1 MDRFIRNLRMNG
13 GTGKTSYSFNST
25 VQERAIYVTKPLI
38 EEAALD
44 VFSKFYAC
52 SATLSPTENISDG
65 PNKGLKPGIGIADLG
80 CSSGPNTLL
89 VISYLLNII
98 YNKCREFDSASPEIV
113 MFLNDLPGI
122 DFNTLFKHLE
132 SFSDELKRT
141 KGDGFGP
148 CFAAGMNTLH
158 FVHSSY
164 SLQWLSQV
172 PQGIESSNKGNIY
185 ISKSSPPFITEAYFK
200 QFTSD
205 FKRFL
210 NCRSEELVKGG
221 KIVVTLLGRRNAD
234 PTSLE
239 CCYFWELLA
248 LALNDMVSEGII
260 EEEKLMSF
268 NLPQYM
274 PSNEEVKNEI
284 QCEGSFMINQLEAF
298 QVNWDGSHEDDSSE
312 IDSYKAASCIRAVSE
327 SLLMNH
333 FGIGEEIVDKLFHMY
348 MTIVANNVPKGKAKF
363 TNIVMSLT
371 KV

>member
-13 GTGKTSYSFNST
+13 GTGKTSYSYNSS
-25 VQERAIYVTKPLI
+25 VQERAVYITKPLI

-52 SATLSPTENISDG
+52 SATLSPTEMMGKS
-65 PNKGLKPGIGIADLG
+65 IGIADLG
-80 CSSGPNTLL
+80 CSSGPNTLM

-98 YNKCREFDSASPEIV
+98 YNKCREFNSASPEIV
-113 MFLNDLPGI
+113 MFLNDLPGN

-132 SFSDELKRT
+132 
-141 KGDGFGP
+141 GFT
-148 CFAAGMNTLH
+148 GMPGTFYGRLVPRNTLH

-172 PQGIESSNKGNIY
+172 PLGIESSNKGNIY
-185 ISKSSPPFITEAYFK
+185 ISKSSPPFITEAYSK
-200 QFTSD
+200 QFKSD

-221 KIVVTLLGRRNAD
+221 KMVVTLLGRRNAD

-248 LALNDMVSEGII
+248 LALNDMVSEGMI

-327 SLLMNH
+327 SLLMSH
-333 FGIGEEIVDKLFHMY
+333 FGIGEEIVDKLFHTY
-348 MTIVANNVPKGKAKF
+348 MNIVANNVPKEKAKF